1 MSSSSERSEGD
12 RSPGSDAAA
21 ALEAMLLR
29 RLSDFSRRVPRLTD
43 EHEQC
48 ERIRAAIR
56 EGGLQPILCGRV
68 ERRTMT
74 FAEVFQRR
82 YGEPP

>member
-1 MSSSSERSEGD
+1 MTATERRPAPAD
-12 RSPGSDAAA
+12 AA
-21 ALEAMLLR
+21 ALEALLIR
-29 RLSDFSRRVPRLTD
+29 RLADFSRRVPCLAD

-68 ERRTMT
+68 ERRTAT